1 MWKSWIVL
9 KKQNELV
16 FLPET
21 GDGKKNPNK
30 IWIVSDECDIFKWAH
45 KNMNIIP

>member
-1 MWKSWIVL
+1 MLVWKSWIVL
-9 KKQNELV
+9 KKLNDLQNELV

-30 IWIVSDECDIFKWAH
+30 I
-45 KNMNIIP
+45 